1 VLNGLI
7 VTLALLSGVG
17 QASANESAIAG
28 WTTDLHVV
36 RWALHHVHPN
46 AFHSISSLAF
56 DRQLDNLRQDLP
68 KLSRNATIVRLAQVI
83 TTLRECHTGFG
94 VSTAPP
100 VSFHALPVKVYYY
113 SDGPFIQAA
122 APPFGDVAGGR
133 VVRIGNE
140 SPAQAIPALLSISM
154 ASDKWSSWGGLP
166 YTFRGEVLQALGISP
181 TARVVRI
188 DVVVKG
194 KTVSR
199 ELPVVSHP
207 INLGW
212 GIGPPP
218 GAGWVDARVSTALPL
233 YLEHAD
239 EEFLLAAREQYVYA
253 RINQI
258 ADGRHEKLSTF
269 WDRVIAAYDA
279 KPRPL
284 IVDLRENGGGD
295 NTLLAP
301 VIASIT
307 KRPGLQRKHE
317 LYVVVGRATQ
327 SAAENFVT
335 RMQAV
340 APVIVVGEPSGETPN
355 QYGDPVAVRLPY
367 SGIMLHVSTHYYHE
381 QSAPPNLTIPSLP
394 AALSSRDYQNGIDPA
409 LRAIELDISRNRAGG
424 TL

>member
-1 VLNGLI
+1 VLKGLI
-7 VTLALLSGVG
+7 VTVALLSGVG
-17 QASANESAIAG
+17 QTSANESAIAG
-28 WTTDLHVV
+28 WTMDLHVV

-46 AFHSISSLAF
+46 AFHSTSSLAF
-56 DRQLDNLRQDLP
+56 DRQLGDLRRDLP
-68 KLSRNATIVRLAQVI
+68 NLSRSATIVRLAQTI

-122 APPFGDVAGGR
+122 APQYGDIAGGR

-140 SPAQAIPALLSISM
+140 SPAQAIPALLSVSM

-166 YTFRGEVLQALGISP
+166 YTFRGEVLQALGIST

-188 DVVVKG
+188 DVEVKG
-194 KTVSR
+194 KTISR
-199 ELPVVSHP
+199 ELPVITNP

-218 GAGWVDARVSTALPL
+218 GANWVDARTNAPPPL
-233 YLEHAD
+233 YLAHPD
-239 EEFLLAAREQYVYA
+239 EEFLLETRARYIYA
-253 RINQI
+253 RIDQI
-258 ADGRHEKLSTF
+258 ADGRHEKLSAF
-269 WDRVIAAYDA
+269 WDRVIAQYDA
-279 KPRPL
+279 KQRPL

-301 VIASIT
+301 VIASIA
-307 KRPGLQRKHE
+307 KRPGLKRQHD
-317 LYVVVGRATQ
+317 LYVIVGRATQ

-340 APVIVVGEPSGETPN
+340 APVIVVGEPAGETPN
-355 QYGDPVAVRLPY
+355 QYGDPIAVRLPY
-367 SGIMLHVSTHYYHE
+367 SGILLHVSTHYYHE
-381 QSAPPNLTIPSLP
+381 QSAQPNLTMPTLP
-394 AALSSRDYQNGIDPA
+394 AALSSWDYKNGIDPA
-409 LRAIELDISRNRAGG
+409 LRAIELDISRNRD
-424 TL
+424 

>member
-1 VLNGLI
+1 MFNGLI
-7 VTLALLSGVG
+7 VSIAMLTGVG
-17 QASANESAIAG
+17 QASATDSAVAG
-28 WTTDLHVV
+28 WTMDLHVV

-46 AFHSISSLAF
+46 AFHSTSSLAF
-56 DRQLDNLRQDLP
+56 DQKLGDLRKDLP
-68 KLSRNATIVRLAQVI
+68 KLSRSATIVRLAQVI
-83 TTLRECHTGFG
+83 TSLRECHTGFG

-100 VSFHALPVKVYYY
+100 VSFHALPVKVYFY

-122 APPFGDVAGGR
+122 APPFGDIAGGR

-140 SPAQAIPALLSISM
+140 SPARAIPELLSISM

-166 YTFRGEVLQALGISP
+166 YTFRGEVLQALGIS
-181 TARVVRI
+181 TSARVVRI
-188 DVVVKG
+188 DVEVKG
-194 KTVSR
+194 RTLSR
-199 ELPVVSHP
+199 ELPVVSQP

-218 GAGWVDARVSTALPL
+218 GADWVDARISTAPPL

-239 EEFLLAAREQYVYA
+239 EEFLLAARARYIYA
-253 RINQI
+253 RINQV
-258 ADGRHEKLSTF
+258 ADGRHEKLSAF
-269 WDRVIAAYDA
+269 WARVIAAYDG

-307 KRPGLQRKHE
+307 KRPGLQRKHY

-340 APVIVVGEPSGETPN
+340 ASVIVVGEPSGETPN
-355 QYGDPVAVRLPY
+355 QYGDPIAVRLPY

-381 QSAPPNLTIPSLP
+381 QAAHPNLTIPALP

-409 LRAIELDISRNRAGG
+409 LRAIELDISRNRD
-424 TL
+424 

>member
-1 VLNGLI
+1 MLNGLI
-7 VTLALLSGVG
+7 VIVALLSGVG

-28 WTTDLHVV
+28 WTMDLHVV

-46 AFHSISSLAF
+46 AFHSTSSLAF
-56 DRQLDNLRQDLP
+56 DRQLGALRHDLP
-68 KLSRNATIVRLAQVI
+68 RLSRSAVIVRLAQAI

-100 VSFHALPVKVYYY
+100 VSFHALPVKIYYY

-122 APPFGDVAGGR
+122 APPYADIAGGR
-133 VVRIGNE
+133 VVRIGSE

-166 YTFRGEVLQALGISP
+166 YTFRGEVLQALGIS
-181 TARVVRI
+181 TMASVVRI
-188 DVVVKG
+188 DVEVKG
-194 KTVSR
+194 KTISR
-199 ELPVVSHP
+199 ELPVVSQP

-218 GAGWVDARVSTALPL
+218 GAGWVDARTNSSPPL
-233 YLEHAD
+233 YLAHAD
-239 EEFLLAAREQYVYA
+239 EEFLLEPRAQYIYA
-253 RINQI
+253 RIDQI
-258 ADGRHEKLSTF
+258 ADGRHEKLSAF
-269 WDRVIAAYDA
+269 WDRVIAQYDG

-301 VIASIT
+301 VIASIAD
-307 KRPGLQRKHE
+307 RPGLKRKHQ
-317 LYVVVGRATQ
+317 LYVIVGRFTQ

-340 APVIVVGEPSGETPN
+340 APAIVVGEPAGETPN

-381 QSAPPNLTIPSLP
+381 QAALPNLTIPALP
-394 AALSSRDYQNGIDPA
+394 AALSSRDYQNGVDPA
-409 LRAIELDISRNRAGG
+409 MGAIESDISRDPAHERS
-424 TL
+424 